1 MSRAIL
7 RSNSGLLLGDHV
19 SCDGF
24 AYDRAVRVQTHIHF
38 DHMID
43 FCRSKANQTILVSAA
58 TRDLLIAIY
67 NADLPYREN
76 LKTLRDGQVYEVN
89 GEEVEIFP
97 SNHMLGSVQVR
108 VTCEDGYRVGYSSD
122 FFWPIDDPI
131 EVDELVVDSTY
142 GDPLGTRRYDQAH
155 VDEKLIDVVASN
167 LRGGHPTALLG
178 FNGRLQTALHLVADF
193 AQTPI
198 LCSPKAYPL
207 VDVYRRHGFHLP
219 HVIASNSPEGISLV
233 RKREPCL
240 AIATLP
246 ERRHMPWIDRYRTV
260 LLSGHVMRYAT
271 DPVTWYGNGDCCVAM
286 TDHADFPGTVEYIK
300 ATRARTVWTD
310 PRSGNAHALAEAV
323 RKRLG
328 VEAAVIPEHKS
339 LEWG

>member
-1 MSRAIL
+1 MARATL

-43 FCRSKANQTILVSAA
+43 FGRSKANQTILVSKA
-58 TRDLLIAIY
+58 TRDLLVAIY

-76 LKTLRDGQVYEVN
+76 LKILGEGEVYGVN

-97 SNHMLGSVQVR
+97 SNHMLGSVQAR

-131 EVDELVVDSTY
+131 QVDELVVDSTY
-142 GDPLGTRRYDQAH
+142 GDPLGTRRYDQAN
-155 VDEKLIDVVASN
+155 VDEKLIDVVTSN
-167 LRGGHPTALLG
+167 LRAGHSTALLG

-193 AQTPI
+193 AQRPI

-207 VDVYRRHGFHLP
+207 IDVYRQHGFHLP
-219 HVIASNSPEGISLV
+219 HVISSASADGISLI
-233 RKREPCL
+233 RNREPCL

-260 LLSGHVMRYAT
+260 LLSGHAMRYAT

-286 TDHADFPGTVEYIK
+286 TDHADFPGTVEYIR
-300 ATRARTVWTD
+300 ATGARIVWTD
-310 PRSGNAHALAEAV
+310 PRSGNAQALADAV
-323 RKRLG
+323 ANTLG
-328 VEAAVIPEHKS
+328 IHAAVIPENKS
-339 LEWG
+339 LGWG